1 MLLRVIAALTSL
13 WIGLCLIAL
22 IGYSAMTF
30 VICCAD
36 GSSRWSQGSFDLT
49 PPAIVALPVASLG
62 IALGFAL
69 RHRFLKQR

>member
-1 MLLRVIAALTSL
+1 MIAALTSL

-36 GSSRWSQGSFDLT
+36 GSSRWSQGSFDL
-49 PPAIVALPVASLG
+49 PLSALMALPIASLG
-62 IALGFAL
+62 IVLGFAL
-69 RHRFLKQR
+69 RRWLLKQQ